1 MTGGSF
7 YYVKDLVEKYGYVR
21 LHCALLANI
30 HDIFTSR
37 KSNMNT
43 LYIYKVKKSYVL
55 NAHSFFIY
63 IFRVMILVVQL
74 PMLVVRAETSLA
86 HLHHV
91 IEFRPQDR

>member
-1 MTGGSF
+1 MS
-7 YYVKDLVEKYGYVR
+7 GYIVR
-21 LHCALLANI
+21 YWR
-30 HDIFTSR
+30 IFTIYLHQE
-37 KSNMNT
+37 KVICIP
-43 LYIYKVKKSYVL
+43 YIYKEKKSYVL
-55 NAHSFFIY
+55 SAHSFFIY

>member
-1 MTGGSF
+1 MPEYFYCDKISKSMTGGSF

-43 LYIYKVKKSYVL
+43 L
-55 NAHSFFIY
+55 
-63 IFRVMILVVQL
+63 
-74 PMLVVRAETSLA
+74 
-86 HLHHV
+86 
-91 IEFRPQDR
+91 